1 MHWGSGIGWGEVIC
15 GGSIALLLL
24 LALIALVVWL
34 ITRASAERP
43 SPGRPSQ
50 RPLDILKER
59 YARGEI
65 NHEEYMKMRERLREE

>member
-1 MHWGSGIGWGEVIC
+1 MHWGAGIGWGELIC

-24 LALIALVVWL
+24 LALIAFVVWL
-34 ITRASAERP
+34 ITRATTERP

-65 NHEEYMKMRERLREE
+65 TQEEYVEMRERLREG